1 MGGESQ
7 PLLPKSKK
15 QQSERDDRREGP
27 AIHDTVWEEFVHLSG
42 MAAQVSLATV
52 ARVALT
58 SIDAIYLGHLGVKEL
73 AAASLAQ
80 VWTSAPL
87 MAVWASASALI
98 TVRSLLRESIPRCKH
113 PKLTL
118 HLCAS
123 V

>member
-1 MGGESQ
+1 MGESS
-7 PLLPKSKK
+7 PLLPKH
-15 QQSERDDRREGP
+15 QQQTQQGP
-27 AIHDTVWEEFVHLSG
+27 AKHESTWQEFVHLSG

-58 SIDAIYLGHLGVKEL
+58 SIDSIYLGHLGVKQL

-98 TVRSLLRESIPRCKH
+98 TVRSQLPYGSKD
-113 PKLTL
+113 
-118 HLCAS
+118 S
-123 V
+123 Q

>member
-1 MGGESQ
+1 MSESS
-7 PLLPKSKK
+7 PLLPKHH
-15 QQSERDDRREGP
+15 QQEQGP
-27 AIHDTVWEEFVHLSG
+27 AKHESTWQEFVHLSG

-58 SIDAIYLGHLGVKEL
+58 SIDSIYLGHLGVKQL

-98 TVRSLLRESIPRCKH
+98 TVRSLPTWDYEESYSK
-113 PKLTL
+113 T
-118 HLCAS
+118 
-123 V
+123 